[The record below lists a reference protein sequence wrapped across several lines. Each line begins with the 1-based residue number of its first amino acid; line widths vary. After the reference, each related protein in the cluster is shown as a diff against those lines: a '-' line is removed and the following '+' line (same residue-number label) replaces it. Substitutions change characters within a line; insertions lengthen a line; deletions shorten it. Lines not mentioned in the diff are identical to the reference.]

1 MCCIIRRRVGLDSS
15 ADEYVCGSL
24 HYASPHWSVN
34 EPRGHTHHPES
45 MSPPL
50 ESARRVTLDFLTH
63 QSSPGDLIDVSVN
76 S

>member
-1 MCCIIRRRVGLDSS
+1 MLGWTVQQMSRFVDLCTML
-15 ADEYVCGSL
+15 AL
-24 HYASPHWSVN
+24 MWSVN
-34 EPRGHTHHPES
+34 EPRGHTHYPES